1 MFDLLFRSLADLN
14 NYTALLE
21 ACNWDED
28 RVTYVLEV
36 FKDELESND
45 AIRSGKIS
53 IEDLKKDLHEN
64 LKGRLEE
71 GEILILSNILSE
83 AYLNILKFKQENQY
97 EN

>member
-1 MFDLLFRSLADLN
+1 MFDLLFKSLADLN

-28 RVTYVLEV
+28 RVTYVLEI
-36 FKDELESND
+36 FRDEIDSSD
-45 AIRSGKIS
+45 VIKSGKIT
-53 IEDLKKDLHEN
+53 IDDLQKN
-64 LKGRLEE
+64 LQKNLEGRLVES
-71 GEILILSNILSE
+71 EILILSNILSE

>member
-36 FKDELESND
+36 FKDELESSD
-45 AIRSGKIS
+45 AIKSGKIS
-53 IEDLKKDLHEN
+53 IEDLKKGLHEN
-64 LKGRLEE
+64 LKGRLAE

>member
-28 RVTYVLEV
+28 RSAYVLEV

-45 AIRSGKIS
+45 AVKSGKIS

-64 LKGRLEE
+64 LKGRLAE